1 VSLPVH
7 PCPHRKIRPPIETRF
22 CRPVSP
28 GVETCIWAE
37 RALDQLVKVR
47 ILLRQPT
54 PVHES
59 LLSSREPR
67 EELAPLVDVAP
78 HRDGVARQPWCH
90 PLELRFAH
98 PQEAR
103 CLLRVHDFPA
113 AGERLGG
120 SLDHFEDRGLQE
132 GVQAGVLVDPHTLQ
146 SPLSGPAC
154 RISWVT
160 SKSRLR
166 RSSESCFSG
175 LRTVQ
180 PGPYSRH
187 VPVRLG

>member
-1 VSLPVH
+1 
-7 PCPHRKIRPPIETRF
+7 
-22 CRPVSP
+22 
-28 GVETCIWAE
+28 
-37 RALDQLVKVR
+37 
-47 ILLRQPT
+47 
-54 PVHES
+54 
-59 LLSSREPR
+59 
-67 EELAPLVDVAP
+67 
-78 HRDGVARQPWCH
+78 VARQPWCH

-120 SLDHFEDRGLQE
+120 LLDHFEDRGLQE